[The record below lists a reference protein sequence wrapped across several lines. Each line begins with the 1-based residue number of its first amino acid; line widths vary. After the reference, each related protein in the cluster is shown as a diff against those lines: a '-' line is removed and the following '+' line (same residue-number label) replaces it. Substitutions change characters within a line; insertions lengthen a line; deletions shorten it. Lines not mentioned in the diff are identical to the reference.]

1 MSRRRPA
8 PTLLTVGLLALAA
21 SATTVLPAAAQSP
34 RIDPQVA
41 AALANISEDSLHA
54 YLSKLVSF
62 VTRNAMSVSDRP
74 GWGVK
79 AAREYI
85 MKAMQSFSSK
95 LQVSLDCYQVS
106 KQGRI
111 TQPVQI
117 CNVMA
122 VLPGRS
128 ARRIYVSGHYD
139 SVARQADGRFDWS
152 KWDNP
157 APGADDDGSGV
168 ALTMECARV
177 LSQSGL
183 DFDATLVFIAFDAE
197 EEGLV
202 GSSLHAAR
210 AVKEGW
216 RVDADLN
223 NDIVGAVQGGNGIY
237 DSRTVRVF
245 SEEPMDSPSRE
256 VARYV
261 RRWAAVYVPADKVR
275 LIGREDRF
283 LRGGD
288 HTSFNLQGY
297 AGVRFT
303 ESRENYS
310 RQHIKD
316 DTIGAIDFQYLA
328 KNARI
333 NAAVAAT
340 LALAPPAPGVMG
352 RRGPTLG
359 RGKSGY
365 DAALSW
371 QASPGAV
378 GYRIVWREAWTP
390 DWQYEL
396 DVGNITEYTLPNIS
410 IDDYVFGVAA
420 VDAAGHESLV
430 SAYVRPQRGR
440 TNVRRASGSR

>member
-1 MSRRRPA
+1 MTRRPA
-8 PTLLTVGLLALAA
+8 PTLLTMALVAVAA
-21 SATTVLPAAAQSP
+21 TALPTAAQTP

-41 AALANISEDSLHA
+41 AALARISEDSLHA

-62 VTRNAMSVSDRP
+62 GTRNAMSISDRP
-74 GWGVK
+74 NWGVK

-85 MKAMQSFSSK
+85 MRTMQGFSSK
-95 LQVSLDCYQVS
+95 LQVSLDCYQVD

-111 TQPVQI
+111 TQPTQI

-128 ARRIYVSGHYD
+128 ARRIYISGHYD

-152 KWDNP
+152 KWDNV
-157 APGADDDGSGV
+157 APGADDDGSGTT
-168 ALTMECARV
+168 LTMECARV
-177 LSQSGL
+177 LSQSGM

-216 RVDADLN
+216 RIDADLN

-245 SEEPMDSPSRE
+245 SEQPMDSPSRE
-256 VARYV
+256 LARYV
-261 RRWAAVYVPADKVR
+261 RRWAAVYVPSQEVR
-275 LIGREDRF
+275 LIAREDRF

-288 HTSFNLQGY
+288 HTSFNRQGF

-316 DTIGAIDFQYLA
+316 DTLGAIDFQYLA

-333 NAAVAAT
+333 NAAVAAS
-340 LALAPPAPGVMG
+340 LALAPPAPEVMG

-359 RGKSGY
+359 RGESGY
-365 DAALSW
+365 DADLHW
-371 QASPGAV
+371 EASPGAV
-378 GYRIVWREAWTP
+378 GYRIVWREDWTP
-390 DWQYEL
+390 DWRYEL
-396 DVGNITEYTLPNIS
+396 DVGNVTEYTLPNIS

-420 VDAAGHESLV
+420 VDASGHESMV
-430 SAYVRPQRGR
+430 AAYERPQRRESAVRQGAGGR
-440 TNVRRASGSR
+440 